1 MSALTKLNDEEYA
14 KYGAKNIVGFTCTEP
29 TLCIGDVK
37 VVQQLYTTHNKY
49 FDKHPMIR
57 DFTMRMLGNSLL
69 FADTNQEWR
78 KRRTAMSAAF
88 YKGKLLKLL
97 DITKGCVKETFE
109 KWKTHEE
116 LRSGLQSSQSQT
128 FPFSNE
134 MGLLITKVLRL
145 CTLGIPHDI

>member
-1 MSALTKLNDEEYA
+1 
-14 KYGAKNIVGFTCTEP
+14 
-29 TLCIGDVK
+29 
-37 VVQQLYTTHNKY
+37 
-49 FDKHPMIR
+49 
-57 DFTMRMLGNSLL
+57 
-69 FADTNQEWR
+69 
-78 KRRTAMSAAF
+78 
-88 YKGKLLKLL
+88 
-97 DITKGCVKETFE
+97 VKETFE